1 MRTRL
6 LGLVLTL
13 GILPTM
19 LLAQVPRDAPPPSIQ
34 NARREREL
42 QAVVASGGATRDTYL
57 ELTNV
62 ELALSR
68 FDDAVEALRGAADLE
83 PAAADVQHMFATIAW
98 ERANRDVSDP
108 AGRLLL
114 AREGVALEDRALKLK
129 PDYFAALM
137 YKNVLLRLQ
146 ANLTKDP
153 GEQARLITE
162 ADAARNR
169 AREVGGQPQ
178 APPTGEP
185 PKSFSGFGEPF
196 EQTAA
201 RLTPVRVGGQV
212 RQPTKTSDAK
222 PVYPA
227 DAYVQRVQGVVII
240 EAIIDPSG
248 SVANARILRSIPP
261 LDEAA
266 LSAVSRWQFT
276 PTEVNGAPVAV
287 WMTVTVNF
295 TLRDAP

>member
-1 MRTRL
+1 MPTRP

-13 GILPTM
+13 GILPTV

-34 NARREREL
+34 NARRERDL
-42 QAVVASGGATRDTYL
+42 QAVVASGGATKDTYL
-57 ELTNV
+57 ELTNL
-62 ELALSR
+62 ELTLGR
-68 FDDAVEALRGAADLE
+68 FDDAAAALRGAADLE
-83 PAAADVQHMFATIAW
+83 PAAPDVQHKFATIAW
-98 ERANRDVSDP
+98 EHANRDVADP

-129 PDYFAALM
+129 PDYFEALM

-146 ANLTKDP
+146 VNLTKDP
-153 GEQARLITE
+153 SEQARLLTE
-162 ADAARNR
+162 ADAARDR
-169 AREVGGQPQ
+169 AREISGQRQ
-178 APPTGEP
+178 ATSADDARP
-185 PKSFSGFGEPF
+185 FSGFGESY

-201 RLTPVRVGGQV
+201 RLTPVRIGGEV
-212 RQPTKTSDAK
+212 HQPMKTYDVK

-227 DAYVQRVQGVVII
+227 GAQAQRVQGVVII

-248 SVANARILRSIPP
+248 SVANARILRSILP

-276 PTEVNGAPVAV
+276 PTAVNGVPVAV

-295 TLRDAP
+295 TLQNAQ